1 MKDTDLYQQVLG
13 LDKPWQVR
21 EVKLELAAKRVTVII
36 ECDRGVRWG
45 DPADGS
51 RAHIHG
57 WTKRQWRHL
66 DTCQFETVLEAEV
79 PSVKYADGRV
89 EEVAVPWAE
98 RYSRVS
104 KLMEAFVIR
113 VLEAASSVQEA
124 ATLLGMGWEQ
134 VNRIM
139 KRAVERGLERR
150 EAGEIEH
157 LGIDEKSIARGHKYA
172 TVLNDLSG
180 ARVWEVVEG
189 RKQVDADGVW
199 DSLTKDQ
206 REGVQAIA
214 MDMWPAFENSAGEAL
229 PNAKIVHDKFHVSK
243 HRNEA
248 VDKVR
253 KAEHRKL
260 MAQGDDTLKGSK
272 YEWMRNHPDMRKAE
286 AASFRELHKIN
297 LKTSR
302 AWRLKE
308 TFSGFWDYSYA
319 GAAEKFFKEWY
330 GKAIRSQL
338 EPVKAVARMLKTHLP
353 ELLNYLSHRITN
365 AMSEG
370 FNSLIQ
376 NIKANARGLPNFAN
390 FRIRILFYCAKLDMT
405 PP

>member
-1 MKDTDLYQQVLG
+1 MKDTDFYQQVLG

-21 EVKLELAAKRVTVII
+21 EVKLELACKRVTVII

-45 DPADGS
+45 DPGEGT

-79 PSVKYADGRV
+79 PSVKHADGRV
-89 EEVAVPWAE
+89 EEVTVPWAE

-124 ATLLGMGWEQ
+124 ASLLGMGWEQ

-139 KRAVERGLERR
+139 KRAVERGLQRR
-150 EAGEIEH
+150 EATSIQY

-180 ARVWEVVEG
+180 SRVWEVVEG
-189 RKQVDADGVW
+189 RKQEDADGVW
-199 DSLTKDQ
+199 ESLTPEQ
-206 REGVQAIA
+206 RQGVQAIA
-214 MDMWPAFENSAGEAL
+214 MDMWPAFENSAGHAL
-229 PNAKIVHDKFHVSK
+229 PNARIVHDKFHVSK
-243 HRNEA
+243 HLNEA

-272 YEWMRNHPDMRKAE
+272 YEWMRNHPDLRKAE
-286 AASFRELHKIN
+286 SASFRELHKIN

-302 AWRLKE
+302 AWQLKE
-308 TFSGFWDYSYA
+308 TFSGFWDYLYA
-319 GAAEKFFKEWY
+319 GAAERFFKEWY
-330 GKAIRSQL
+330 AKAIRSQL

-353 ELLNYLSHRITN
+353 ELLNYLAHRITN
-365 AMSEG
+365 ATSEG

-390 FRIRILFYCAKLDMT
+390 FRIRILFYCAKLDMF
-405 PP
+405 PA